1 MRKNTVRYFT
11 PTADL
16 LRKIGIYGG
25 WLLILLLI
33 QSTLDPLG
41 GAGRTIPALVLVA
54 VSALGFF
61 DSERVGA
68 VAGIAAGW
76 CLDAWSGG
84 TLCILSL
91 VGFAI
96 GFFSGYAADR
106 WVPRGILPFGLCLGG
121 VAAVNMV
128 CTLIGVLIDQPHPHF
143 WPLIGH
149 ILLPELGLTL
159 LWGVPVAL
167 VSRLMVKLQRRSL
180 TPGKE

>member
-1 MRKNTVRYFT
+1 MRKNMTRYFT

-25 WLLILLLI
+25 WLFVLLLA
-33 QSTLDPLG
+33 QTTLDPLG
-41 GAGRTIPALVLVA
+41 GAGRHIPALVPVA

-84 TLCILSL
+84 TLCIMPL
-91 VGFAI
+91 VGFCV

-106 WVPRGILPFGLCLGG
+106 WLPRGILPFGICLGA
-121 VAAVNMV
+121 VSVVNML
-128 CTLIGVLIDQPHPHF
+128 CTLVGTLISLPGPRF
-143 WPLIGH
+143 GALIWH

-159 LWGVPVAL
+159 LWGIPVAL
-167 VSRLMVKLQRRSL
+167 ISRLLVKIRRRTL
-180 TPGKE
+180 AEK